1 LEGAEPPDLS
11 RQGADE
17 DVRASAGQEAS
28 GTGGG
33 QRYTAGLSSREKQLF
48 LYDVGH
54 RLFWRKP
61 VK

>member
-1 LEGAEPPDLS
+1 MRAGPLANRDTLDLI
-11 RQGADE
+11 QLA
-17 DVRASAGQEAS
+17 QEA
-28 GTGGG
+28 
-33 QRYTAGLSSREKQLF
+33 TAGLSSREKQLF